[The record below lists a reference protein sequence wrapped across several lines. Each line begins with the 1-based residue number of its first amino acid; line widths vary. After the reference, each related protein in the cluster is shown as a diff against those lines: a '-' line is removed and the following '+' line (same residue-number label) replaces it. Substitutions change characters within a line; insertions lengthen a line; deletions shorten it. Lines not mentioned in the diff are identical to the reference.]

1 MSCYS
6 YVHVAYIQLALSMIH
21 LNVRITTKNS
31 SIITCYP
38 NSQLNLFPQTNLLLP
53 PNQFQPPLKSAK
65 MYVLFHTCY
74 VF

>member
-6 YVHVAYIQLALSMIH
+6 YVHVAYIQLALSMIY

-38 NSQLNLFPQTNLLLP
+38 NSQLNLFP
-53 PNQFQPPLKSAK
+53 
-65 MYVLFHTCY
+65 
-74 VF
+74 